1 MKHFLVILGLTALVW
16 LGVTLSEPIEYP
28 LHVDVELTGYD
39 TVKYAILQADTSAT
53 VTIETKGYSVLLNNL
68 WNKKTK
74 VVLPLQGDG
83 THHAVGVDEL
93 QKALR
98 STISGIQDIHS
109 DVDSL
114 YFTLAERCSRQY
126 RPNIEH
132 VKFSFSEQYGLYG
145 QPVISPEVITLY
157 GPEEELDKIK
167 EVYVSPSKIENI
179 SQSGKYRLPLEAPWT
194 TSADIRSSCDM
205 VEIYLPVEAYVEREY
220 DVPIRVANADT
231 TVQLRLY
238 PSSATLHVWVAQ
250 RDLQKMPEFDISIDY
265 NDIQSHKQHIHPQ
278 LTSFPEYMR
287 PRNIEPEE
295 VQCVI
300 IK

>member
-39 TVKYAILQADTSAT
+39 TVKYAILQADTAVE
-53 VTIETKGYSVLLNNL
+53 VTIEANGYNILLNNL
-68 WNKKTK
+68 LNKKTK
-74 VVLPLQGDG
+74 VVLPLQSEGI
-83 THHAVGVDEL
+83 HHSIGVDEL
-93 QKALR
+93 QKAIR
-98 STISGIQDIHS
+98 STIGGIQSIHYDIDTLHI
-109 DVDSL
+109 
-114 YFTLAERCSRQY
+114 TLAERCSRQY

-145 QPVISPEVITLY
+145 QPIISPEVITLY

-179 SQSGKYRLPLEAPWT
+179 SQSGKYRLPLEAPWA
-194 TSADIRSSCDM
+194 TSADIRSSCNM

-220 DVPIRVANADT
+220 EVPIRVANADT

-238 PSSATLHVWVAQ
+238 PSVATLHVWVAQ

-265 NDIQSHKQHIHPQ
+265 NDIQSHMQHIHPH
-278 LTSFPEYMR
+278 LISFPEYIR
-287 PRNIEPEE
+287 PRSIEPDE

-300 IK
+300 IR